1 MQVGNEASLYL
12 YSTMI
17 NTAQPTIKKS
27 VMFKKAYSLIAL
39 LILVCSAQ
47 AQSVKWAEM
56 ESFHTVMS
64 KSFHPTEEGN
74 FTPLK
79 ENANLLEEKAKSWK
93 LAKIPEGINAKKTK
107 PMLAKLLK
115 ECTGIRASVTLNK
128 PDSTLLRQITAAH
141 ETFHAL
147 VESCND

>member
-1 MQVGNEASLYL
+1 MLN
-12 YSTMI
+12 
-17 NTAQPTIKKS
+17 
-27 VMFKKAYSLIAL
+27 FFYSLIAL
-39 LILVCSAQ
+39 LVFVCSAQ
-47 AQSVKWAEM
+47 AQSVQWSEM
-56 ESFHTVMS
+56 DSFHTVMS

-74 FTPLK
+74 FKPLR
-79 ENANLLEEKAKSWK
+79 ENASLLEQKAKSWK

-107 PMLAKLLK
+107 PFLEKLVK
-115 ECTGIRASVTLNK
+115 ECVGIKASVTKNK